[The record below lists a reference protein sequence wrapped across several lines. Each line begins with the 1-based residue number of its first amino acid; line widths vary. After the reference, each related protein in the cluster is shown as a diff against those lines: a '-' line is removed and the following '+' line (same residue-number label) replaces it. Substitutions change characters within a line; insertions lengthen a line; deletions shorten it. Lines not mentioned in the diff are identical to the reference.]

1 MSWVFKLRRDT
12 AAEWASENPRLA
24 AGEPGV
30 ELDTGKFKI
39 GDGVR
44 SWADLPYFLD
54 QQDFTP
60 IIQAMIAAAV
70 IEGVPG
76 PEGDSAYAVAVNNGF
91 VGTESQWLASLVGP
105 KGDTGAQGAQGL
117 QGPQGIPGDTGPEGP
132 QGDEGPQG
140 IEGPQ
145 GPAGADGA
153 DGTDGADGESVV
165 VTLVPASSWP
175 PAPDSNPLHLYFRV
189 PDA

>member
-12 AAEWASENPRLA
+12 AAEWISENPRLA

-44 SWADLPYFLD
+44 SWTDLPYFLD

-60 IIQAMIAAAV
+60 IIQAMIDAAV
-70 IEGVPG
+70 IDGVPG
-76 PEGDSAYAVAVNNGF
+76 PEGDSAYEVAVDNGF

-105 KGDTGAQGAQGL
+105 KGDTGDQGPQGL
-117 QGPQGIPGDTGPEGP
+117 QGPQGIPGNPGPEGP
-132 QGDEGPQG
+132 QGDAGPQG
-140 IEGPQ
+140 IQ
-145 GPAGADGA
+145 GPPGTAGADGA
-153 DGTDGADGESVV
+153 DGTNGADGDSVSV
-165 VTLVPASSWP
+165 ILVPEAEWP
-175 PAPDSNPLHLYFRV
+175 PAPDSDPLNLYFRV